1 MTPATTPARTGSTT
15 DASTIATD
23 TTLHDRGA
31 VDETA
36 VDGDTGDGG
45 GDAPVQR
52 SEEIIRIRSIDPT
65 EVIVQVGSAVSAMS
79 ITFLL
84 MERLTPM
91 SGALGFVVMSY
102 VIFVLVSWWAM
113 RELRGSVRAKDLVAR
128 TLVWTGGLMAF
139 VPLLLVVMYVIG
151 KGYHALRVQF
161 FTEDQR
167 FVGALS
173 EATEGGGAH
182 AIVGTLQQV
191 GIATLISVPLG
202 ITTAVYLNEVKGRF
216 ARPLRM
222 AVDAMSAVPSIVA
235 GLFIYAAWILALG
248 NQQSG
253 FAGSLA
259 LAVLFLPTVTRTAEV
274 VLRLVPGGLREA
286 SLALGGTEWR
296 TTLHVVLPTSRTGLV
311 TAVILGIARVI
322 GETAPLILTIG
333 GAFVM
338 NWNPMSGKQDALPY
352 FVFRLIRFPQEA
364 QIQRAWTGA
373 LVLLVLVLVL
383 FLIARAI
390 GGRGPDHISR
400 SKRRRLRRKGLA

>member
-1 MTPATTPARTGSTT
+1 MNPPAATNSATSTT
-15 DASTIATD
+15 TRDHDGIEDGLPTD
-23 TTLHDRGA
+23 DGSGDPPVRRP
-31 VDETA
+31 DE
-36 VDGDTGDGG
+36 V
-45 GDAPVQR
+45 
-52 SEEIIRIRSIDPT
+52 IRIRSIDPT
-65 EVIVQVGSAVSAMS
+65 EVIVQVGSAVSAVS

-102 VIFVLVSWWAM
+102 AIFVLVSWWAM
-113 RELRGSVRAKDLVAR
+113 RELRGAVRAKDLVAR

-151 KGYHALRVQF
+151 KGYHALRIQF
-161 FTEDQR
+161 FTQDQR

-311 TAVILGIARVI
+311 TAVILGVARVI

>member
-1 MTPATTPARTGSTT
+1 VTSTT
-15 DASTIATD
+15 NRDED
-23 TTLHDRGA
+23 G
-31 VDETA
+31 VDHGSA
-36 VDGDTGDGG
+36 ADDGSRDS
-45 GDAPVQR
+45 PSR
-52 SEEIIRIRSIDPT
+52 PPEEVIRIRSIDPT
-65 EVIVQVGSAVSAMS
+65 EVIVQVGAAVSAVS

-102 VIFVLVSWWAM
+102 ALFMLVSWWAM
-113 RELRGSVRAKDLVAR
+113 RELRGTVRAKDLVAR

-286 SLALGGTEWR
+286 SFALGGTEWR

-311 TAVILGIARVI
+311 TAVILGVARVI

>member
-1 MTPATTPARTGSTT
+1 MLQPNPDNVERIT
-15 DASTIATD
+15 
-23 TTLHDRGA
+23 
-31 VDETA
+31 
-36 VDGDTGDGG
+36 
-45 GDAPVQR
+45 
-52 SEEIIRIRSIDPT
+52 IRSLDPMDAL
-65 EVIVQVGSAVSAMS
+65 VQIGAAASALAL
-79 ITFLL
+79 TFLL

-91 SGALGFVVMSY
+91 SGALGFVVTWY
-102 VIFVLVSWWAM
+102 ALFVAISWFAL
-113 RELRGSVRAKDLVAR
+113 RDLRGAVRAKDHVVR
-128 TLVWTGGLMAF
+128 TLVWTGGLAAF
-139 VPLLLVVMYVIG
+139 VPLLLVVAYVIG
-151 KGYHALRVQF
+151 KGYHALRPQF

-167 FVGALS
+167 YVGALS
-173 EATEGGGAH
+173 EATDGGGAH

-202 ITTAVYLNEVKGRF
+202 IATAVYLNEVKGRL

-222 AVDAMSAVPSIVA
+222 VVDAMSAVPSIVA
-235 GLFIYAAWILALG
+235 GLFVYAAWILALG

-253 FAGSLA
+253 LAGALA
-259 LAVLFLPTVTRTAEV
+259 LSVLFLPTVTRTAEV

-296 TTLHVVLPTSRTGLV
+296 TTLRVVLPTSRSGLV

-338 NWNPMSGKQDALPY
+338 NWNAASGKQDALPY
-352 FVFRLIRFPQEA
+352 FVYRLIRFPQEA
-364 QIQRAWTGA
+364 QVQRAWTGA
-373 LVLLVLVLVL
+373 LVLLILVLVL

-400 SKRRRLRRKGLA
+400 LKRRRLRRKGLA